1 MLETI
6 ILFACIYASFRVIRK
21 DGDVLKTETRICFIN

>member
-6 ILFACIYASFRVIRK
+6 ILFACIYTSFRVIRK
-21 DGDVLKTETRICFIN
+21 DGDVFFGNN

>member
-21 DGDVLKTETRICFIN
+21 DGDVFFGNN